1 MNIDNATLVRILE
14 TILIIVIDVVIYLVV
29 RFLINR
35 RTAKMKR
42 GKRLT
47 YLRLLR
53 SIIKYVLII
62 AGILTILQI
71 NGINTGSIVAGLGI
85 ASVIAGLALQD
96 ALKDIIMG
104 FNIIADNYF
113 SAGDVIKIGDIT
125 GKVIEI
131 GLKATKIRNLIND
144 NIEVI
149 ANRNISSSA
158 VVSKWLD
165 IDLPL
170 PYEEELERIEKFLEV
185 LTAKIKDCPGVEGIE
200 YKGINDFADSAIVY
214 KLRIFVRPDIR
225 LQVGRDVRCIIKR
238 ELDKAHISIPYQ
250 QIEISTKK

>member
-1 MNIDNATLVRILE
+1 MDISNDALTRIFETLLV
-14 TILIIVIDVVIYLVV
+14 IVIDVIIYLVA
-29 RFLINR
+29 RFLIDR
-35 RTAKMKR
+35 RTSKMKR

-53 SIIKYVLII
+53 SIIKYILII
-62 AGILTILQI
+62 AGILTILQL
-71 NGINTGSIVAGLGI
+71 NGVDTGSIIAGLGI

-113 SAGDVIKIGDIT
+113 SAGDVIKVGEIT
-125 GKVIEI
+125 GRVVEI

-149 ANRNISSSA
+149 ANRNISASA

-170 PYEEELERIEKFLEV
+170 PYEEDL
-185 LTAKIKDCPGVEGIE
+185 AKIEAFLDTLATKIKTLPDIENVE
-200 YKGINDFADSAIVY
+200 YKGINDFADSAIIY
-214 KLRIFVRPDIR
+214 KLRIFVRPEVR
-225 LQVGRDVRCIIKR
+225 FQVGRDAHCIIKS
-238 ELDKAHISIPYQ
+238 ELEKAHLSVPYQ
-250 QIEISTKK
+250 QIEVATKK